1 MVTDP
6 LDLILSRV
14 ALAAKTELAPA
25 NKAISAKV
33 TEEIE
38 ASLFIFMYILLN
50 AKELLI
56 AV

>member
-38 ASLFIFMYILLN
+38 DL
-50 AKELLI
+50 KEENMTE
-56 AV
+56 